1 MRAWLQKHDLSSEEF
16 DISDAAS
23 AKKALRDF
31 DWQCELNRQAQAT
44 SETCPPGLGLVTEG
58 GEILHI
64 CPGNDVRCIVHFH
77 FSSTRKLFGLFSRR
91 VDLVKTFTHVSL
103 DKTRQMID
111 AFFVRD
117 FESIKRMA

>member
-1 MRAWLQKHDLSSEEF
+1 MPPQQRRSFAILTGSASSIAKHRLHPRL
-16 DISDAAS
+16 A
-23 AKKALRDF
+23 
-31 DWQCELNRQAQAT
+31 
-44 SETCPPGLGLVTEG
+44 PPGLGLVTEG

-64 CPGNDVRCIVHFH
+64 CPGNDGRCIVHFH